1 MKASY
6 EVKKSYVNNSYI
18 CYFKVDGKPYFG
30 ETGTKGTWYNAYPT
44 KEEAIS
50 AGKRYLLEM
59 YAKGFVIK

>member
-18 CYFKVDGKPYFG
+18 CYFKIDGKRNY
-30 ETGTKGTWYNAYPT
+30 EEKGTNGTGLKIYPT
-44 KEEAIS
+44 KEKAIS

-59 YAKGFVIK
+59 YSRGFDI